1 MRQSSQILIYI
12 NVPLALSCGIK
23 FYLSDNGVV
32 LTEGSTGEE
41 GEEEVHEKDIKGTG
55 KGKGSKG
62 FLDKTFFERVE
73 SVEGG
78 RREIVRG
85 WEGKGSTRKETET
98 EVKEKEVDRN
108 SNPVANT
115 NTTEAGRT
123 GTKTVPAVAT
133 VVTEGGLEE
142 KLGDVRIV

>member
-41 GEEEVHEKDIKGTG
+41 GEEEVHEKDIKG

-85 WEGKGSTRKETET
+85 WEGKGSTRKETER

-108 SNPVANT
+108 SNAETNT

-133 VVTEGGLEE
+133 VVTEGGLIE

>member
-41 GEEEVHEKDIKGTG
+41 GEKDIKGTG

-98 EVKEKEVDRN
+98 EVKKKEVDRN
-108 SNPVANT
+108 SNTQANT
-115 NTTEAGRT
+115 NTMEAGRT

-133 VVTEGGLEE
+133 VVTKGGLEE
-142 KLGDVRIV
+142 KLGDVHIV